1 MYRNF
6 LEDIIGVEIDQQMA
20 EESLIGIQELKK
32 KIFIC
37 VRCVNAF
44 EAMYLHVNS
53 NVLCTCFDF
62 QAVIPFTYFQVTG
75 NKRC

>member
-6 LEDIIGVEIDQQMA
+6 LKDIIGVEIDQQMA

-32 KIFIC
+32 RIFIC

-53 NVLCTCFDF
+53 NILCTCFVF

>member
-6 LEDIIGVEIDQQMA
+6 LKDIVGVEIDQQMA

-32 KIFIC
+32 NIFIC

-44 EAMYLHVNS
+44 EAMYLHYMS
-53 NVLCTCFDF
+53 IAMYCAHALSF
-62 QAVIPFTYFQVTG
+62 
-75 NKRC
+75 KL